1 MTTATNKMMP
11 NGLLLGYRQWGKS
24 TFTSGKTYNDISFP
38 ISFTRDVYQIIVMD
52 WNSEAITQA
61 KNYVFTI
68 VDSNVTLTGAR
79 IVTNEGT
86 AGYYKALIIG
96 V

>member
-1 MTTATNKMMP
+1 
-11 NGLLLGYRQWGKS
+11 
-24 TFTSGKTYNDISFP
+24 
-38 ISFTRDVYQIIVMD
+38 MD

-68 VDSNVTLTGAR
+68 VESKVTLTGAR

-86 AGYYKALIIG
+86 AGYYKSLIIG